1 MKAGA
6 LLVLVAALASG
17 PAFAAKKAT
26 SKARRYGVLAT
37 GPSAEAASKA
47 VVPALKGIKIP
58 DNRLQEDAQKYGV
71 ALGTDQAYQALA
83 LSMKLDAVV
92 RVSTLDKG
100 TSQIAVVQVRDGAT
114 GAIVDDATWKAS
126 SGKALAQTLSK
137 QLKPRFQR
145 SLSGTTAPRPGSL
158 QPVPAGAGVAAVAA
172 ASTTSA
178 AAPAAPVASA
188 APVTSAADTPPL
200 PTGAA
205 PPLPTA
211 TAGVAA
217 NQADP
222 GVVSASA
229 SASRRV
235 ESGRPVLDLAAG
247 AGIFSRNF
255 SYNQDINQSLLGYS
269 LGSGIAP
276 AMKVTWAPLFGQR
289 GYVTGHIGMSV
300 GLKSTGADGTSYP
313 SQLLA
318 WGFGAGYRFL
328 IGERSHVGL
337 ELDYEHQ
344 GFSISGTPSNP
355 RPDIPDVG
363 YSAVAAGVDLRFSL
377 FGPVSLLGGVY
388 YRYLFSVG
396 EIGTAAWF
404 PHQTSMGVEANLGV
418 GVMLGSAF
426 ELRVQGGFQRYG
438 FTFNPVPG
446 DAHVAGGATDTYLG
460 GGVFLGWML

>member
-1 MKAGA
+1 MRAGA
-6 LLVLVAALASG
+6 LLVLLAALVSS
-17 PAFAAKKAT
+17 PAVAGKKSSAKA
-26 SKARRYGVLAT
+26 ARRYGVLAT

-47 VVPALKGIKIP
+47 VVSAIKGVKIP

-83 LSMKLDAVV
+83 LSMKLDAMV

-100 TSQIAVVQVRDGAT
+100 GSQIAVAQVRDGAT

-178 AAPAAPVASA
+178 AAPVPPAV
-188 APVTSAADTPPL
+188 DTPPL

-211 TAGVAA
+211 TATAG
-217 NQADP
+217 QTDP
-222 GVVSASA
+222 GVVGSSATS
-229 SASRRV
+229 SSRL
-235 ESGRPVLDLAAG
+235 EPGRPVLDLAAG
-247 AGIFSRNF
+247 AGLFSRNF
-255 SYNQDINQSLLGYS
+255 TYNQDIYQSLLGYS

-318 WGFGAGYRFL
+318 YGFGAGYRFL

-337 ELDYEHQ
+337 EVDYEHQ

-355 RPDIPDVG
+355 RPDLPDVG

-426 ELRVQGGFQRYG
+426 EIRVQGGFQRYG

-446 DAHVAGGATDTYLG
+446 AAHVAGGATDTYLG
-460 GGVFLGWML
+460 GGLFLAWML